1 MDDGGRPQSPRSPV
15 SASSPPNG
23 PDPEP
28 SARHHGSGLDLNDYF
43 TGPRDM
49 ARHSRW
55 PLLLRLHGSILP
67 KLILPVI
74 LISIWSATI
83 TIVSIKVHPLG
94 VHSVLLT
101 LTGFVV
107 SLSLS
112 FRCSTAYERYSEG
125 RKYWTGLV
133 QASHVLG
140 RVFWIHAK
148 DGPDMDP
155 REGLLLRLTSM
166 NLVVA
171 FALSLKHGLR
181 FEPYLYPD
189 MATLVDHLN
198 TWASAA
204 TTTTT
209 TADDP
214 SGSRLR
220 RRRFFHSV
228 GEYLGLSFTASNPR
242 KALKRATQPLGHL
255 PLEILGHLAIAIDA
269 LVADQQLTVPAHQT
283 LAYNALQ
290 SLNDVMTGTERVLCT
305 PLPIAYSIA
314 ISQATYLYL
323 ALLPFQLIPLL
334 HWIAIPATIA
344 ASCIILSLLFIGQ
357 EIEDPFGHDVNDLP
371 LDSYC
376 DQIAADLDVIASIDT
391 REPRAFLTSRRNR
404 PLHPVSTAP
413 YDVWLQRDEERLR
426 EAVRQKPAARF
437 EWARWG
443 KSNGSKVSTGSGS
456 IASNN
461 NSSSSE
467 KQG

>member
-1 MDDGGRPQSPRSPV
+1 MDDKPQSSPETPL
-15 SASSPPNG
+15 ASPPAPSG
-23 PDPEP
+23 FDP
-28 SARHHGSGLDLNDYF
+28 ALRHQVGSGHRASLDLNDYF

-55 PLLLRLHGSILP
+55 PLILRLHGSIMP
-67 KLILPVI
+67 KLILPVS
-74 LISIWSATI
+74 LISIWSAAI
-83 TIVSIKVHPLG
+83 TIISIKLHYLG

-140 RVFWIHAK
+140 RIFWIHAK
-148 DGPDMDP
+148 DAPEIDP
-155 REGLLLRLTSM
+155 RERLLMRISSM
-166 NLVVA
+166 NLLVA

-181 FEPYLYPD
+181 FEPYVYPE
-189 MATLVDHLN
+189 MAQLVAHLD
-198 TWASAA
+198 TFAASATDA
-204 TTTTT
+204 ED
-209 TADDP
+209 AAAP
-214 SGSRLR
+214 CR
-220 RRRFFHSV
+220 RRRFFRSV
-228 GEYLGLSFTASNPR
+228 GEYIGLSFTASNPR
-242 KALKRATQPLGHL
+242 KALKRASQPLGHL
-255 PLEILGHLAIAIDA
+255 PLEILGHLAVAIDA
-269 LVADQQLTVPAHQT
+269 LIADQQLIVPAQQT
-283 LAYNALQ
+283 LAYNALS

-305 PLPIAYSIA
+305 PLPIAYTIA

-376 DQIAADLDVIASIDT
+376 EQIAADLDIIASLDT
-391 REPRAFLTSRRNR
+391 RNPRAFLTSHRNV
-404 PLHPVSTAP
+404 PLYPVSTAP
-413 YDVWLQRDEERLR
+413 YDVWLQRDEEKLR
-426 EAVRQKPAARF
+426 NAIRHKTVARF
-437 EWARWG
+437 EWTRWG
-443 KSNGSKVSTGSGS
+443 TGKVGS
-456 IASNN
+456 ASA
-461 NSSSSE
+461 SSSFASQKGVE
-467 KQG
+467 QKV

>member
-1 MDDGGRPQSPRSPV
+1 MDDGGKPESPRSPV
-15 SASSPPNG
+15 SATPPPG
-23 PDPEP
+23 PET

-67 KLILPVI
+67 KLILPI
-74 LISIWSATI
+74 ALLSIWSTAI
-83 TIVSIKVHPLG
+83 TVVSIKVHPLG

-125 RKYWTGLV
+125 RKYWTALV

-148 DGPDMDP
+148 DVPDMDP
-155 REGLLLRLTSM
+155 REGLLLRLSSM

-171 FALSLKHGLR
+171 FALALKHGLR
-181 FEPYLYPD
+181 FEPYVYQDLSQ
-189 MATLVDHLN
+189 LVDHLN
-198 TWASAA
+198 TFAAAA
-204 TTTTT
+204 TD
-209 TADDP
+209 AD
-214 SGSRLR
+214 LR
-220 RRRFFHSV
+220 NDTRRPRHRRFFHSV

-242 KALKRATQPLGHL
+242 KALKRASRPLGHL

-334 HWIAIPATIA
+334 HWIAVPATIA

-376 DQIAADLDVIASIDT
+376 DQIAADMDIIASIDT
-391 REPRAFLTSRRNR
+391 RDPRAFLTSRRNV

-413 YDVWLQRDEERLR
+413 YDVWMQRDEEKLR
-426 EAVRQKPAARF
+426 DAVRQKPVARF
-437 EWARWG
+437 EWKKWG
-443 KSNGSKVSTGSGS
+443 NAKANSF
-456 IASNN
+456 ASNT
-461 NSSSSE
+461 SIE
-467 KQG
+467 QKV